1 VSKQNLN
8 PSYWHICCIKNHQKW
23 NKIEKIMALQSRGG
37 QELKKTN
44 QQMLQRPVPKH
55 QKHSLYVVMLP
66 LEFQDDL

>member
-1 VSKQNLN
+1 
-8 PSYWHICCIKNHQKW
+8 
-23 NKIEKIMALQSRGG
+23 MALQSRGG